1 MPMSSELFAAHM
13 TAAEG
18 DKLCTVEAEAAVS
31 ETAFGVRDIRVAEG
45 LPFSESLAY
54 INLTT
59 LEGEKLCV
67 EISAAGFRPVG
78 VFYDDVVGPVP
89 PPQEE
94 GEEELKI
101 GMENYET
108 IYALLSARSSG
119 FRHRFSER
127 LAQRLTQL
135 QKQQLL
141 EEDYE
146 EEEEAEEEKEEGG
159 GK

>member
-1 MPMSSELFAAHM
+1 MSSEFFAAHM

-18 DKLCTVEAEAAVS
+18 EKLCTVEAEAAVS

-67 EISAAGFRPVG
+67 EISGAGFRPVG

-89 PPQEE
+89 PPKHE
-94 GEEELKI
+94 GEEELNS

-127 LAQRLTQL
+127 LAQRLAQL
-135 QKQQLL
+135 QEQQLL
-141 EEDYE
+141 EECEGE
-146 EEEEAEEEKEEGG
+146 EERKEGG